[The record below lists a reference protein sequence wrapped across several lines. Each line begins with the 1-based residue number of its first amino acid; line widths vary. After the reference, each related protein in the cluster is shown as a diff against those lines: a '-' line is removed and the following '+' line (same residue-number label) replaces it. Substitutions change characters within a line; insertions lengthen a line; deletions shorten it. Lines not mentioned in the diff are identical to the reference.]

1 MAWRA
6 ELAED
11 EGLEPRLTAAP
22 VFFGKQQLNTL
33 TSNGLNLD
41 ADAALLCHFG
51 LDVPFMNH
59 IGLESI
65 SLQGDCCHTRL
76 RLQRALVNSRG
87 DIHGGALMSAL
98 DFSLGVV
105 ARAHDPLNVG
115 AATIDM
121 NTHFYE
127 PAASDVEVFA
137 ICTRRGKRIAFC
149 EGEVKDAEG
158 NVLAVARAVF
168 KLVPRAR

>member
-1 MAWRA
+1 MPST
-6 ELAED
+6 
-11 EGLEPRLTAAP
+11 EGWAP
-22 VFFGKQQLNTL
+22 GIAPAPAFFGKQQLNTL
-33 TSNGLNLD
+33 TNNGLN
-41 ADAALLCHFG
+41 ADAAPLGHFG

-65 SLQGDCCHTRL
+65 GFDGDRCHTRL
-76 RLQRALVNSRG
+76 KLQGTLVNSRG
-87 DIHGGALMSAL
+87 DIHGGALMGAL
-98 DFSLGVV
+98 DFTLSVV

-127 PAASDVEVFA
+127 PAASDVDVFA
-137 ICTRRGKRIAFC
+137 VCTRRGKRIAFC
-149 EGEVKDAEG
+149 EGEVKDAQG

-168 KLVPRAR
+168 KLVPRAPQAVSA

>member
-1 MAWRA
+1 MGVDALQRRIPA
-6 ELAED
+6 VPA
-11 EGLEPRLTAAP
+11 
-22 VFFGKQQLNTL
+22 FFGKQQLNTL

-41 ADAALLCHFG
+41 ADAAPLDHFG

-65 SLQGDCCHTRL
+65 RLHGDSCHTRL
-76 RLQRALVNSRG
+76 KLQRALVNSRG

-137 ICTRRGKRIAFC
+137 ICKRRGKRIAFC

-168 KLVPRAR
+168 KLVPRAP

>member
-6 ELAED
+6 ELG
-11 EGLEPRLTAAP
+11 EGGFGTPAP
-22 VFFGKQQLNTL
+22 GSSCIFGKQQLTTL
-33 TSNGLNLD
+33 TSNGWNLD
-41 ADAALLCHFG
+41 ADAAPWCHFG

-76 RLQRALVNSRG
+76 RLQRVLVNSRG

-105 ARAHDPLNVG
+105 ARAHDPLHVG

-127 PAASDVEVFA
+127 PAAADVDVFA
-137 ICTRRGKRIAFC
+137 ICRRRGKRIAFC
-149 EGEVKDAEG
+149 EGEVKDAQG
-158 NVLAVARAVF
+158 NVLAAARAVF
-168 KLVPRAR
+168 KLVPRAP

>member
-1 MAWRA
+1 MAT
-6 ELAED
+6 
-11 EGLEPRLTAAP
+11 RLPAAP

-33 TSNGLNLD
+33 TSNEWNLD
-41 ADAALLCHFG
+41 ADVAPWCHFG

-76 RLQRALVNSRG
+76 RRQRVLVNSRG

-105 ARAHDPLNVG
+105 ARAHDPLTVG

-127 PAASDVEVFA
+127 PAASDVDVYA
-137 ICTRRGKRIAFC
+137 ICKRRGKRIAFC
-149 EGEVKDAEG
+149 EGEVKDADG

-168 KLVPRAR
+168 KLLPRVP

>member
-1 MAWRA
+1 M
-6 ELAED
+6 
-11 EGLEPRLTAAP
+11 
-22 VFFGKQQLNTL
+22 
-33 TSNGLNLD
+33 
-41 ADAALLCHFG
+41 H
-51 LDVPFMNH
+51 H

-65 SLQGDCCHTRL
+65 SLQGDGCHTRL
-76 RLQRALVNSRG
+76 KLKRDLVNSRG

-98 DFSLGVV
+98 DFTLSVV

-121 NTHFYE
+121 STHFYA
-127 PAASDVEVFA
+127 PAAADIDVFA
-137 ICTRRGKRIAFC
+137 VCKRRGKRIAFC

-168 KLVPRAR
+168 KLVPRAP